1 LPPGPTVLTIFAVTE
16 RTQAPTATELLAE
29 SAEHPIVL
37 FDGVCNLCNG
47 TVRFVI
53 DRDPGGVFRFGS
65 LQSVRAAEL
74 LRALGRELPR
84 NEFESVVLIEAGRVY
99 ERSTAALRIARRL
112 SGLWPLVT
120 ALLLVPRP
128 IRDAIYRFIARHRY
142 RWFGKTDQCWA
153 PTPDLRARFVS

>member
-1 LPPGPTVLTIFAVTE
+1 
-16 RTQAPTATELLAE
+16 
-29 SAEHPIVL
+29 
-37 FDGVCNLCNG
+37 
-47 TVRFVI
+47 
-53 DRDPGGVFRFGS
+53 
-65 LQSVRAAEL
+65 VRAAEL
-74 LRALGRELPR
+74 LRALGREPPR

-128 IRDAIYRFIARHRY
+128 IRDAVYRFIARHRY